1 MVKAAAAVAAVL
13 LGACSREERP
23 VDTALVVAPV
33 AEAPAPVQVPIPTW
47 PADTAGHAL
56 DRPLGVT
63 PAQLARI
70 PSCSAETPPVTTEG
84 IGPIFP
90 GQSLNDLLAACPA
103 SYTAWHWDDGRYGP
117 AIAVRLGRALVV
129 ADVDGVSEGNMV
141 TRVVAFDN
149 AKTAEGIGPGSPL
162 AAVYRAYGTP
172 TWQRSQCS
180 VDARFESTPKLII
193 RIALPEEGSD
203 AWSCD
208 AIRKLGTG
216 KDFSHFPRGSR
227 VSWIATELGAP

>member
-1 MVKAAAAVAAVL
+1 MTAVVGAAAL
-13 LGACSREERP
+13 LAGACSRAEKT
-23 VDTALVVAPV
+23 VDTALYVAPAV
-33 AEAPAPVQVPIPTW
+33 EAPAKVKVAIPAW
-47 PADTAGHAL
+47 PADTPGFAL
-56 DRPLGVT
+56 DRPFGVT
-63 PAQLARI
+63 PAQRARI
-70 PSCSAETPPVTTEG
+70 PSCASATPTVTTES

-90 GQSLNDLLAACPA
+90 GQSLDDLLAACPA

-117 AIAVRLGRALVV
+117 AIAVRLGGALVI
-129 ADVDGVSEGNMV
+129 ADLNGMREGDMV
-141 TRVVAFDN
+141 TRVVAFDK

-172 TWQRSQCS
+172 TWQRGQCS
-180 VDARFESTPKLII
+180 VDARFESTPNLIV

-216 KDFSHFPRGSR
+216 KEFNHFPRGSR
-227 VSWIATELGAP
+227 VSWIAVELGAP